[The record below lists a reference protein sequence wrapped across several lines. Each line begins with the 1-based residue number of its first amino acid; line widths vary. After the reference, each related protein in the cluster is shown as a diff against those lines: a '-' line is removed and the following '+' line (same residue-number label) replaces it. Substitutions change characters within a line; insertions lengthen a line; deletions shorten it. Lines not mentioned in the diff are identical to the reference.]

1 MTLQS
6 PRRISAGQS
15 ESGWFSVGIPGLL
28 ASILLALG
36 ALGVGWIA
44 PASPM
49 AGDVVLSAVRDS
61 TAGTA
66 LSKLLIIAGTALM
79 LRVWLAA
86 GVTVRTSSVDEARRT
101 GLMALVWGLPFLF
114 VPVLFSR
121 DVFSYIAASRLVPAG
136 INPYREGTGALPS
149 YWRDG
154 ADPMWFDSP
163 SPYGPLWTSASS
175 VMYHLTGAEPTSGLL
190 AFRLLALVGVGLLV
204 WFVPRLA
211 QLAGADPGLATW
223 LAVLNPLVLFHFT
236 ASAHNDALMAGLLVA
251 GMAMAYQNRPV
262 LAVVLVTA
270 AGAIKAPALLGLAF
284 VGLLWAGAHATWPTV
299 VAAWAK
305 VVAIAVTTLSALT
318 LISGVGW
325 GWVGNL
331 STPTKVDTW
340 LSPPTA
346 VGRTLG
352 LVLEP
357 LVGASPESVLSVTRT
372 VALVAAAGVVAALL
386 LTRNRR
392 TPVRGL
398 ALAMVTVIA
407 LGPVLQPWYLLWAVP
422 LVAAL
427 RLSRTER
434 HVAVGLT
441 VGLSI
446 YSVANTA
453 ATTESAVSL
462 PDGLAAVASVVALVA
477 VVAASRQVRDGVGW
491 MGSRSSRGDRLNG
504 DPGHL
509 EPEVVSPTRT

>member
-1 MTLQS
+1 MG
-6 PRRISAGQS
+6 AGTS
-15 ESGWFSVGIPGLL
+15 ESVWFTVGIPGLL
-28 ASILLALG
+28 ASVLLALG

-44 PASPM
+44 PASPI
-49 AGDVVLSAVRDS
+49 AGDAVLSAVRDS

-66 LSKLLIIAGTALM
+66 LAKLLIIAGTALM

-86 GVTVRTSSVDEARRT
+86 GVALRTASVDEARRS
-101 GLMALVWGLPFLF
+101 GLMAMAWGLPFLF

-136 INPYREGTGALPS
+136 INPYSEGTGALPS

-163 SPYGPLWTSASS
+163 SPYGPLWTSASTLT
-175 VMYHLTGAEPTSGLL
+175 YHLTGAEPTSSLL
-190 AFRLLALVGVGLLV
+190 AFRLLALVGVGLLA

-223 LAVLNPLVLFHFT
+223 LGVLNPLVLFHFT

-251 GMAMAYQNRPV
+251 GVVMAYQRRPV
-262 LAVVLVTA
+262 LAIVLVSA
-270 AGAIKAPALLGLAF
+270 AGAVKAPALLGLAF
-284 VGLLWAGAHATWPTV
+284 VGLLWAGPGASWRSVA
-299 VAAWAK
+299 AAWAK
-305 VVAIAVTTLSALT
+305 TAAIAVSALGAFT
-318 LISGVGW
+318 VMSGVGW

-357 LVGASPESVLSVTRT
+357 LVGASPEAALDATRT
-372 VALVAAAGVVAALL
+372 VAAVAAVGVVAALL
-386 LTRNRR
+386 LTHRSRS
-392 TPVRGL
+392 PLRGL
-398 ALAMVTVIA
+398 VIAMVAVIA
-407 LGPVLQPWYLLWAVP
+407 LGPVLQPWYALWALP

-427 RLSRTER
+427 RLSRAER
-434 HVAVGLT
+434 NVAVGLT

-462 PDGLAAVASVVALVA
+462 PDGVAAVVSVVALGA
-477 VVAASRQVRDGVGW
+477 VVAASRQVREGVRRPASRE
-491 MGSRSSRGDRLNG
+491 SRSDRS
-504 DPGHL
+504 PG
-509 EPEVVSPTRT
+509 EPGLVATRAVSPTRT

>member
-1 MTLQS
+1 V
-6 PRRISAGQS
+6 SAGTG
-15 ESGWFSVGIPGLL
+15 ESVWFSVGLPGLL
-28 ASILLALG
+28 ASSLLALG

-49 AGDVVLSAVRDS
+49 AGDAVLSAVRDS
-61 TAGTA
+61 TVGAA
-66 LSKLLIIAGTALM
+66 LAKLLIVVGTALM

-86 GVTVRTSSVDEARRT
+86 AASVRTSSVDEARRT
-101 GLMALVWGLPFLF
+101 GLLAMVWGLPFLV

-136 INPYREGTGALPS
+136 FNPYVHGTGALPS

-163 SPYGPLWTSASS
+163 SPYGPLWTSASTL
-175 VMYHLTGAEPTSGLL
+175 MYHLTQAEPTSALL

-223 LAVLNPLVLFHFT
+223 LGVLNPLVLFHFT

-251 GMAMAYQNRPV
+251 GMTMAYQRRPV
-262 LAVVLVTA
+262 LGVVLVCA
-270 AGAIKAPALLGLAF
+270 AGAVKAPALLGLAF
-284 VGLLWAGAHATWPTV
+284 VGLLWAGPGATWQAV

-305 VVAIAVTTLSALT
+305 VAAIAATALGAFT
-318 LISGVGW
+318 IVSGLGW
-325 GWVGNL
+325 GWVANL

-352 LVLEP
+352 LLLEP
-357 LVGASPESVLSVTRT
+357 TIGASPETVLGITRT
-372 VALVAAAGVVAALL
+372 VAMVLAAGAVAALL
-386 LTRNRR
+386 LTYQRR
-392 TPVRGL
+392 TPLRGL
-398 ALAMVTVIA
+398 AGAMVVVIA
-407 LGPVLQPWYLLWAVP
+407 LGPVLQPWYLLWALP

-427 RLSRTER
+427 RLSRSER

-453 ATTESAVSL
+453 ATAESAVSL
-462 PDGLAAVASVVALVA
+462 PDGLAAVVSVVALVA
-477 VVAASRQVRDGVGW
+477 VVAASRQVRDGVGARRPAAI
-491 MGSRSSRGDRLNG
+491 GRS
-504 DPGHL
+504 
-509 EPEVVSPTRT
+509 VSPTRT